1 MTKEEREES
10 REGGIDEG
18 KEQRK
23 ISKWKEEKRND
34 SRYKEIKKCINEG
47 KEGFQSS
54 DFSLTML
61 FLFNSQV
68 ILPRVNHLKN
78 SSPG

>member
-1 MTKEEREES
+1 MIKEEREES

-34 SRYKEIKKCINEG
+34 LRYKEIKKCINEG
-47 KEGFQSS
+47 KEGF
-54 DFSLTML
+54 
-61 FLFNSQV
+61 
-68 ILPRVNHLKN
+68 
-78 SSPG
+78 